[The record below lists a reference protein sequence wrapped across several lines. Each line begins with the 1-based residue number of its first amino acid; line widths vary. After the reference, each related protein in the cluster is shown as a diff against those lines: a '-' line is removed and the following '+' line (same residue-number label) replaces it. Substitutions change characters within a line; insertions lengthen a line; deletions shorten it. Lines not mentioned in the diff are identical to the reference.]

1 MRQQYY
7 IQPRV
12 EICIYSPWDVEISW
26 IKIDRVWG
34 GRLEMRVRY
43 LGRTCH
49 VEVYIRTQDLVCG
62 ISSIS
67 KWKLRGVTWREIPE
81 GRAR

>member
-1 MRQQYY
+1 M
-7 IQPRV
+7 
-12 EICIYSPWDVEISW
+12 
-26 IKIDRVWG
+26 
-34 GRLEMRVRY
+34 EMRVRY

-62 ISSIS
+62 IFWIS